1 MMRFLKDN
9 WIWILAP
16 VVLMIITMIVIII
29 IFNPG
34 DTPAGFEYEL

>member
-16 VVLMIITMIVIII
+16 VVLMIIAMIVISML
-29 IFNPG
+29 NPG